1 MNKKKAKMG
10 VVAKP
15 VETGFFAAYAE
26 FSKTLRAWLIAYGV
40 GAPILFFQSPDA
52 WAALGKSGE
61 VRPFVYAFLVGIAIQ
76 VLSALLYKSAMWY
89 LYMEELQDIP
99 ATHWKARISAY
110 VSSAYWLEI
119 GMDLATVCCFG
130 TATVRALIAVVQ

>member
-1 MNKKKAKMG
+1 MG

-15 VETGFFAAYAE
+15 VETGFFAVYAE

-52 WAALGKSGE
+52 WAALGKTGQ

-76 VLSALLYKSAMWY
+76 VFSALMYKSAMWY
-89 LYMEELQDIP
+89 LYMEELQDIS
-99 ATHWKARISAY
+99 ATHWKARTSAY
-110 VSSAYWLEI
+110 LSSAYWLEVV
-119 GMDLATVCCFG
+119 MDLATIGCFG
-130 TATVRALIAVVQ
+130 VATVRALMAVVQ